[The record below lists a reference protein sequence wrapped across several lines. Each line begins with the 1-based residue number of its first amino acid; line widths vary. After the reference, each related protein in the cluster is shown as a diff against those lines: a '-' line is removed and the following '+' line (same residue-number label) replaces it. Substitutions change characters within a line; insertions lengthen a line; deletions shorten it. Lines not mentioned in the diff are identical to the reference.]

1 MNNTL
6 NFLWLVEECCAITLG
21 LETTLNILAIRIY
34 IYIYIYNLLLL
45 LSGEELSISCTNLTY
60 CYFKITN
67 KTNKIKPILYDL
79 RFS

>member
-34 IYIYIYNLLLL
+34 IYIYIY
-45 LSGEELSISCTNLTY
+45 I
-60 CYFKITN
+60 
-67 KTNKIKPILYDL
+67 
-79 RFS
+79 